1 MYPSLL
7 DLSSSL
13 TKTQATPIRHFWKLK
28 YFSTFPGAW
37 KYLENK
43 RFLSWDD
50 MNSDGSDG
58 EGKHRNDFLERKK
71 WFLPTKPPLCS
82 VAIKQTYSSTTCPIC
97 CRKTPCCWPAEHWSR
112 WNCQIRR
119 QRVVSG
125 QKRAVAAAAA
135 SPVQCSVPVLSNLLR
150 KILISQISQHEIF
163 LQFYRRGTP
172 RVSTPRYTEYL
183 PLTRTITQ
191 SGDAEWT
198 RGISLPRSWWWRW
211 NRMFKCG
218 FQKGL
223 FCHYTL
229 LKSTPNSGQLH
240 ILLIL
245 LLMSSAGWTTL
256 HNWPYVR
263 CSAK

>member
-1 MYPSLL
+1 MRNLQESTKGYPITRGKKIKIQRIEQSNVNRTILL
-7 DLSSSL
+7 FKFSSTHCDHIQGWHNNNSPLQCTWLFDLSSSL
-13 TKTQATPIRHFWKLK
+13 TKTQVTLIRHFWKLK

-43 RFLSWDD
+43 RILSWDD

-150 KILISQISQHEIF
+150 KF
-163 LQFYRRGTP
+163 
-172 RVSTPRYTEYL
+172 
-183 PLTRTITQ
+183 
-191 SGDAEWT
+191 
-198 RGISLPRSWWWRW
+198 
-211 NRMFKCG
+211 
-218 FQKGL
+218 
-223 FCHYTL
+223 
-229 LKSTPNSGQLH
+229 
-240 ILLIL
+240 
-245 LLMSSAGWTTL
+245 
-256 HNWPYVR
+256 
-263 CSAK
+263 